1 MQHDLIIK
9 NGNVIDGTGSDSFS
23 ADIAIKD
30 GIITEIGQ
38 IDGEASEI
46 IDAEG
51 MTVSPG
57 FVAVSYT
64 HLTLPTIYYV

>member
-46 IDAEG
+46 IDGIA
-51 MTVSPG
+51 
-57 FVAVSYT
+57 
-64 HLTLPTIYYV
+64 

>member
-23 ADIAIKD
+23 ADISIKD

-38 IDGEASEI
+38 IDGEAS
-46 IDAEG
+46 G
-51 MTVSPG
+51 
-57 FVAVSYT
+57 
-64 HLTLPTIYYV
+64 L